1 MNRILLAL
9 TVPALLLAA
18 CGSGDPPAV
27 VDEQAEARAAATAA
41 AEDRLDHVYAADP
54 ATAAACAAADTLA
67 FDLLASNLED
77 DAAVMASLHRIDGHA
92 GESDDSQLR
101 GLARF
106 ALAAAAQE
114 RRPAVGY
121 HLGSVQVVCDHY
133 RDDLS

>member
-1 MNRILLAL
+1 MSRILLAV

-18 CGSGDPPAV
+18 CISVDPPAV

-41 AEDRLDHVYAADP
+41 AEDRLDHFYAADP

-67 FDLLASNLED
+67 FDLLASNMED
-77 DAAVMASLHRIDGHA
+77 DAAVIASLHRIDGHA
-92 GESDDSQLR
+92 HESDDSQLR

-106 ALAAAAQE
+106 ALAAGAQE
-114 RRPAVGY
+114 RGPAVAY
-121 HLGSVQVVCDHY
+121 HLGSVQIVCDHY